1 MNKKKL
7 TAVTAALLIMCGAAS
22 AVTTF
27 AATGDTH
34 TVTVVDFDG
43 NVLDTISVKDGE
55 SVDLSGIDVD
65 SLERHDGIYTQIR
78 FDSWSTYPD
87 KITGDITI
95 YALYK
100 KMTLSLDGLPKKTEY
115 YSNKGALDL
124 EGLKVTISVYTQ
136 LPEKD
141 KDGNFILSEE
151 ILAIESKCTT
161 SPASLEEAFADGN
174 TATVNVYPIVGEK
187 AIATYDIS
195 YYPHLG
201 DANMDNAVNASDA
214 SAILAF
220 YAQASTGK
228 VPEYADGQFKRCDVD
243 RNSKVDSIDASLVLL
258 YYAKAS
264 TSSDVS
270 WEVILKDK

>member
-1 MNKKKL
+1 MNKRKI
-7 TAVTAALLIMCGAAS
+7 TAVTASLLIMCGAAS
-22 AVTTF
+22 AATAF

-55 SVDLSGIDVD
+55 ALDLSKIDVE
-65 SLERHDGIYTQIR
+65 SLERYEGIYTQIR

-87 KITGDITI
+87 KITEDITV

-100 KMTLSLDGLPKKTEY
+100 KMTLSLDGLPEKTEY
-115 YSNKGALDL
+115 YSNTGSIDL
-124 EGLKVTISVYTQ
+124 NGLKVTISVYTQ

-151 ILAIESKCTT
+151 ILPIESKCTT
-161 SPASLEEAFADGN
+161 SPASLDEAFKDGN
-174 TATVNVYPIVGEK
+174 TAAVNVYPIVGEK
-187 AIATYDIS
+187 AIATYDIT

-201 DANMDNAVNASDA
+201 DADMDNAVNASDA
-214 SAILAF
+214 SLILGF
-220 YAQASTGK
+220 YAQASTGTT
-228 VPEYADGQFKRCDVD
+228 PEYADGQFKRCDVD
-243 RNSKVDSIDASLVLL
+243 GNTKVDSNDASLVLI

-264 TSSDVS
+264 TSHDAD
-270 WEVILKDK
+270 WEQILNGE